1 MQRLHSLAL
10 PGNEDFAGRLAQTYG
25 GDVGRIETRRFPM
38 ARAMSDCMAN
48 PGQIVDLICTLT
60 HPDPQF
66 LLLVLPRT
74 PRASSARA
82 R

>member
-1 MQRLHSLAL
+1 MSAASKHA
-10 PGNEDFAGRLAQTYG
+10 D
-25 GDVGRIETRRFPM
+25 FPM

-66 LLLVLPRT
+66 RFWLLPRT
-74 PRASSARA
+74 RARA
-82 R
+82 GRARSSLVAPYLAYMRQTSDSMTAKA